1 MPFYYNFFLP
11 SLRSSFDL
19 TILAFPMATIPFNI
33 SAPMPVKSEG
43 GGVSLCVWKILKK
56 SGYILLC
63 RRVKKICKVVVVVV
77 VAVKTQ
83 QATKVIFAV

>member
-1 MPFYYNFFLP
+1 M
-11 SLRSSFDL
+11 
-19 TILAFPMATIPFNI
+19 T
-33 SAPMPVKSEG
+33 VKSEG
-43 GGVSLCVWKILKK
+43 GVVSLCVWKILKK

-77 VAVKTQ
+77 VVVKTQ